1 MNDVCLRLISY
12 ILAHVLPPTIIGNPL
27 PFMTSYVDGPPELRQ
42 RGQGG
47 REQQAASPTAAAGA
61 IELQEALQAY
71 LPETVVVTRRCCRVR
86 FSSQHSG
93 FASSVIAP
101 WTPIF

>member
-1 MNDVCLRLISY
+1 MS
-12 ILAHVLPPTIIGNPL
+12 
-27 PFMTSYVDGPPELRQ
+27 GPPELRQ

-47 REQQAASPTAAAGA
+47 REQQAAAATAAAAGA
-61 IELQEALQAY
+61 VELQEALQAH
-71 LPETVVVTRRCCRVR
+71 LPETVEVTSRCCQLLR
-86 FSSQHSG
+86 FSSRRSG